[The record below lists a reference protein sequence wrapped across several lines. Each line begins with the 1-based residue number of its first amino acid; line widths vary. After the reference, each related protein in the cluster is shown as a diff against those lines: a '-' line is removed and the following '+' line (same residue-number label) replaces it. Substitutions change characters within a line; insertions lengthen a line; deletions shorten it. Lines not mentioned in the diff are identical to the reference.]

1 MDVVLLHNSGAGDE
15 DHTEKKLLRLLKRHG
30 YKATYAPVEEGLEDT
45 ALLKRAEIVIAAG
58 GDGTVRKA
66 VTRLAGRKRPVA
78 ILPLGTANNI
88 ARSLGIGTN
97 VNRVVAGWKTAQ
109 TRPID
114 LGIAKGPWGRTTFIE
129 GIGFGLISRTIAI
142 LDALDEHV
150 TYEFPAAEAKL
161 HRDICVLAALT
172 HEMPPVKARVRT
184 NDERIKDDFL
194 LLEIL
199 NISRAGPGVV
209 LARDADPGDGWLNV
223 VSVVAEEREK
233 LLERFERHA
242 GGRKG
247 IRLHETATKRIK
259 LVVDPCELRI
269 DDKIALTPSDFKDLP
284 DQRAEIDV
292 RIEPG
297 AVQMLCGPC
306 E

>member
-1 MDVVLLHNSGAGDE
+1 MNVLLLHNATAGDE
-15 DHTEKKLLRLLKRHG
+15 SHTEKKLVRLLKRHG
-30 YKATYAPVEEGLEDT
+30 YKATYAPVEEGLNDKT
-45 ALLKRAEIVIAAG
+45 LIKDAEIVVAAG

-66 VTRLAGRKRPVA
+66 VARLAGNKRPLA

-88 ARSLGIGTN
+88 ARSLGIGTHIAKA
-97 VNRVVAGWKTAQ
+97 VACWKQAK

-114 LGIAKGPWGRTTFIE
+114 LGTAKGPWGRTHFIE
-129 GIGFGLISRTIAI
+129 GIGLGLISRTISI
-142 LDALDEHV
+142 LDELDKHV
-150 TYEFPAAEAKL
+150 VYEFPSAEDKL

-172 HEMPPVKARVRT
+172 HEMPPVKARLGLG
-184 NDERIKDDFL
+184 DERIKDDFL

-199 NISRAGPGVV
+199 NISRAGPGVI

-233 LLERFERHA
+233 LVEQFERHVS
-242 GGRKG
+242 GRKG
-247 IRLHETATKRIK
+247 IPLHEVASKKIK
-259 LVVDPCELRI
+259 LVIDPCELRI
-269 DDKIALTPSDFKDLP
+269 DDRIAMTPADFKDLP

-297 AVQMLCGPC
+297 AVDILCSS
-306 E
+306 EE